1 MAVFFGE
8 LNKKIYIL
16 CKGYRI
22 LVLTIWFLGR
32 GGDTIKRLHIGA
44 LICALAFAICI
55 IPGSMGTVD
64 QSQGA
69 LIVQDK
75 SILSA
80 NQNSG
85 NVLVNAAYK
94 KTKKVKTYK
103 KSYKKVKTYKKW
115 KSYKS
120 YKKVKAYKKSYKKTK
135 TYKKTYKKVKAA
147 STYRYSYGKGVGDC
161 WANSDYLMGQL
172 TKAGVKA
179 RIIQYRTS
187 MSPRHR
193 SVQLYQ
199 NGNWVDYNYKA
210 NGYRMR
216 YWATSSKPGMY
227 ELRKNF

>member
-1 MAVFFGE
+1 
-8 LNKKIYIL
+8 
-16 CKGYRI
+16 
-22 LVLTIWFLGR
+22 
-32 GGDTIKRLHIGA
+32 
-44 LICALAFAICI
+44 
-55 IPGSMGTVD
+55 MGTVD

-69 LIVQDK
+69 LSVQDK

-103 KSYKKVKTYKKW
+103 KT
-115 KSYKS
+115 KS
-120 YKKVKAYKKSYKKTK
+120 YKKVKAYKKSYKKVKAYKKSYKKVRAYKKSYKKTK
-135 TYKKTYKKVKAA
+135 TYKRVKAA
-147 STYRYSYGKGVGDC
+147 STYTYSYGKGVGDC

-187 MSPRHR
+187 MSSRHR
-193 SVQLYQ
+193 SVQLYK
-199 NGNWVDYNYKA
+199 NGNWVDYDYKA

-216 YWATSSKPGMY
+216 YWATSSKPGMF
-227 ELRKNF
+227 ELRQNF

>member
-1 MAVFFGE
+1 
-8 LNKKIYIL
+8 
-16 CKGYRI
+16 
-22 LVLTIWFLGR
+22 
-32 GGDTIKRLHIGA
+32 
-44 LICALAFAICI
+44 
-55 IPGSMGTVD
+55 MGTAD

-69 LIVQDK
+69 LSVQDK
-75 SILSA
+75 AILSA
-80 NQNSG
+80 NHNSG

-103 KSYKKVKTYKKW
+103 KTKSYKKTKTYKKVKTYKKW

-120 YKKVKAYKKSYKKTK
+120 YKKAKAYKKTK

-161 WANSDYLMGQL
+161 WANSDYLMGKL

-187 MSPRHR
+187 MSQRHR

-210 NGYRMR
+210 NGYKMR
-216 YWATSSKPGMY
+216 YWATSSKPGMF

>member
-1 MAVFFGE
+1 M
-8 LNKKIYIL
+8 
-16 CKGYRI
+16 
-22 LVLTIWFLGR
+22 
-32 GGDTIKRLHIGA
+32 GA
-44 LICALAFAICI
+44 
-55 IPGSMGTVD
+55 GD

-69 LIVQDK
+69 LSVHEK
-75 SILSA
+75 AILSA

-103 KSYKKVKTYKKW
+103 KT
-115 KSYKS
+115 KS
-120 YKKVKAYKKSYKKTK
+120 YKKVKAYKKTKSYKKAK
-135 TYKKTYKKVKAA
+135 AYKKVKSYKKSYKKVKAA
-147 STYRYSYGKGVGDC
+147 STYSYSYGKGVGDC